1 MSSGHGGSAL
11 SSDAGWEEM
20 SRGYQE
26 YLVPAMFA
34 PLAERVAEMVEAGP
48 GDRALDVAC
57 GTGALSRVLARL
69 VGRSGRVVGLD
80 RNPAMLE
87 VAGTQPAPGGAEI
100 EFVQG
105 SAERLPFADGEF
117 SIVTCQQGLQF
128 VPDRVPALAEFR
140 RVLGPAGR
148 AGIACWSD
156 LSASAGF
163 RALAEGL
170 AEQIGPE
177 AGRTMAA
184 PFVLSDPAELRILL
198 EQAGFSDI
206 VVEIE
211 RIAASFADAGNFV
224 QRALTA
230 GPIMTTYRSA
240 TASQRQGVI
249 DHVAAVLDPL
259 RNGDTITFEMP
270 SLVAVARA

>member
-1 MSSGHGGSAL
+1 MARDTVAVQGMFDRIAARYDLVNSLLSAGTDRHWRRAAAAATALNPGGA
-11 SSDAGWEEM
+11 
-20 SRGYQE
+20 
-26 YLVPAMFA
+26 
-34 PLAERVAEMVEAGP
+34 
-48 GDRALDVAC
+48 ALDVAC

-69 VGRSGRVVGLD
+69 AGRSGRVVGLD

-224 QRALTA
+224 QRALAA

>member
-1 MSSGHGGSAL
+1 VSSGHGGSAL
-11 SSDAGWEEM
+11 GSDAGSEGK
-20 SRGYQE
+20 SLGYQQ

-34 PLAERVAEMVEAGP
+34 PLAERVVEMVEAGP
-48 GDRALDVAC
+48 GDRVLDVAC
-57 GTGALSRVLARL
+57 GTGALSRVLARR
-69 VGRSGRVVGLD
+69 VGGSGRVVGLD
-80 RNPAMLE
+80 PNPAMLE
-87 VAGTQPAPGGAEI
+87 VAGAQPPPGGAEI

-105 SAERLPFADGEF
+105 SAEQLPFSDGEF
-117 SIVTCQQGLQF
+117 SLVTCQQGLQF
-128 VPDRVPALAEFR
+128 VSDRVPALAEFR

-156 LSASAGF
+156 LAASAGF

-177 AGRTMAA
+177 AGRMMAA

-198 EQAGFSDI
+198 EQAGFSGI

-224 QRALTA
+224 QRALTT
-230 GPIMTTYRSA
+230 GPIMTTFLSA

-259 RNGDTITFEMP
+259 RDGDTVTFEMP